1 MSNQTQDIQSKLS
14 WKKVLIP
21 VVLGVGVSVYLLYSA
36 LQQPYY
42 TEATEQ
48 DFTHVWQDSN
58 SNNIVDFSDAQEFLP
73 LFKGQ
78 EIPKVVYKEVSAA
91 TMIREFEWTNSA
103 LMALVFAL
111 LMLVLRDFFY
121 MVRLRILTH
130 KKLNWKASFQVIMLW
145 EFASALTP
153 SVVGG
158 SSLAIFILN
167 REGLSVGRSTATVMV
182 TALMDELFYI
192 LTVPVVIVL
201 VGMDH
206 LFPDSAAF
214 TILGV
219 NSIKGVFLVGYI
231 FILLLTAGIM
241 IALFL
246 YPRAAK
252 KAILALF
259 RLPILRRWRS
269 SASQWGDELIM
280 SSKELR
286 NEPRSYWLKAFGAT
300 LLSWSARYFTLNFI
314 FLAFTGGFDHLL
326 VYGRQ
331 LVMWVILLI
340 SPTPGSSGVAELA
353 FTEFFSYLLSPAFL
367 AIAAVLWR
375 LLTYMPYLAAG
386 SMVLPAWLRRTGKSR
401 KKAQTPA

>member
-1 MSNQTQDIQSKLS
+1 MAQQDQDIQSKLS
-14 WKKVLIP
+14 WKKILLP
-21 VVLGVGVSVYLLYSA
+21 VVLGVGVSAYLLYSA
-36 LQQPYY
+36 LQQPYF
-42 TEATEQ
+42 TEAYS
-48 DFTHVWQDSN
+48 DDLTHVWKDSN
-58 SNNIVDFSDAQEFLP
+58 SNGTVDFASPEEFSLFDEGGELP
-73 LFKGQ
+73 TQG
-78 EIPKVVYKEVSAA
+78 YKEVSAV
-91 TMIREFEWTNSA
+91 TMIREFQWTHTA
-103 LMALVFAL
+103 LLALFFAL
-111 LMLVLRDFFY
+111 IMLVIRDFFY

-192 LTVPVVIVL
+192 ITVPVVIL
-201 VGMDH
+201 FVGITQ
-206 LFPDSAAF
+206 LFPESEAF
-214 TILGV
+214 TIFGV
-219 NSIKGVFLVGYI
+219 NSLKSVFFIGYL
-231 FILLLTAGIM
+231 FILLLTVLISV
-241 IALFL
+241 ALFV
-246 YPRAAK
+246 YPRGAK
-252 KAILALF
+252 KAILAMF
-259 RLPILRRWRS
+259 SLPLIRKWRQV
-269 SASQWGDELIM
+269 ASQWGDELVL

-286 NEPRSYWLKAFGAT
+286 NEKKSYWLKAFGAT

-314 FLAFTGGFDHLL
+314 FLAFTGSFDHLL

-353 FTEFFSYLLSPAFL
+353 FNEFFSYLLSPAFL
-367 AIAAVLWR
+367 AIAAVMWR

-386 SMVLPAWLRRTGKSR
+386 SAVLPTWLRRTGKSL
-401 KKAQTPA
+401 KKTGSPA